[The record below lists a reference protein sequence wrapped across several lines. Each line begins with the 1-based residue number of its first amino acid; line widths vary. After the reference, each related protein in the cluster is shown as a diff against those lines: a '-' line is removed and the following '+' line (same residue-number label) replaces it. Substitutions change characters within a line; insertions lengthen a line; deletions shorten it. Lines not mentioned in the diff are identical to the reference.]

1 MNEDGQTAKQ
11 IQYSASTWMAKEVS
25 GLTVDTE
32 QQTVSITFIN
42 GTETKTY
49 HYGDDNLF
57 LYKDGEIAPEN
68 MTPVILLQCRDE
80 AIEYGLLK

>member
-49 HYGDDNLF
+49 HYGD
-57 LYKDGEIAPEN
+57 EN
-68 MTPVILLQCRDE
+68 CS
-80 AIEYGLLK
+80 